1 MLSKAGWWKAAV
13 LLTFCFFTAAL
24 RADLILEQQTSDT
37 NSTHAA
43 TLKLHDD
50 KMRLD
55 QPESSLS
62 VIVDLKTRDSITL
75 LTTNKTYL
83 RKFGSAV
90 RWQMEE
96 ERKYTHGTNDMDAP
110 PAPAMDIVRLV

>member
-1 MLSKAGWWKAAV
+1 
-13 LLTFCFFTAAL
+13 
-24 RADLILEQQTSDT
+24 
-37 NSTHAA
+37 
-43 TLKLHDD
+43 
-50 KMRLD
+50 
-55 QPESSLS
+55 
-62 VIVDLKTRDSITL
+62 LKTRDSITL

-96 ERKYTHGTNDMDAP
+96 ERKYTHGTNEMDAP